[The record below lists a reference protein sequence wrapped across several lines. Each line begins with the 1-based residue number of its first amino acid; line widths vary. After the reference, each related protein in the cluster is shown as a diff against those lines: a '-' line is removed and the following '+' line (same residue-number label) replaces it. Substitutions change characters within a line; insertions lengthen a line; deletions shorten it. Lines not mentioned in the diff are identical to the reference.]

1 MGITNDIM
9 FITNSITN
17 QINTNISDEVE
28 KLLKTIFINNRTSV
42 IETNSYTKD
51 LYKLIIYFSKSN
63 PNASIKIMSG
73 FIKFGK
79 SNTGKQYKPMIDY
92 FMMESVD
99 LLLNECGWSII
110 KPLLNMLR
118 ENIKKLQKDSTF
130 NYISNK
136 IIKQINEDRTSV
148 KIVQEQEQE
157 QPEPISNLCYYMPRE
172 KSFTFGWYSYYIACK
187 LYGNKHYYN
196 QSIKKTDIRHY
207 LMNYR
212 KMINE
217 LCCNIVIMKPD
228 EDNKTV
234 HAEIVHAETVHAEI
248 VHAETVHAETVH
260 AETLHID
267 LNYSDLQTEFNKPHY
282 KRVNEIIETVLPTEE
297 VPTEGV
303 PTEGVPTEEV
313 PTEEVP
319 IEGVPT
325 EEVST
330 EGVPIEEVPIE
341 EVPIEVS
348 LTPPK
353 EEEVIIK
360 NENKW
365 FSGWF
370 SGWM

>member
-234 HAEIVHAETVHAEI
+234 HAETVH
-248 VHAETVHAETVH
+248 T
-260 AETLHID
+260 ETLHID

-282 KRVNEIIETVLPTEE
+282 KRVNEIIETVLPIEE

-319 IEGVPT
+319 IEEVPT
-325 EEVST
+325 
-330 EGVPIEEVPIE
+330 E